1 MNANSFSV
9 EERYIFDLSLTND
22 QVRHKLLDTFGKKDR
37 EIIDYSKPYRTI
49 SHVHW
54 NLVDPS
60 TFIRQDN
67 YDDSLAK
74 KRRNRFV
81 IPLQYDQE
89 REKKLIPCFGIS
101 IKIPRNG
108 ILRQNG
114 ILAYFDDPRYRRSSS
129 GITKYG
135 IVEVDSMVKKEDL
148 IEYRGTKEFS
158 PKY

>member
-22 QVRHKLLDTFGKKDR
+22 QVR

-54 NLVDPS
+54 NLIDPS

-101 IKIPRNG
+101 MKIPRNG
-108 ILRQNG
+108 ILRQNS

-129 GITKYG
+129 GMEQCPRHRSERY
-135 IVEVDSMVKKEDL
+135 
-148 IEYRGTKEFS
+148 
-158 PKY
+158 